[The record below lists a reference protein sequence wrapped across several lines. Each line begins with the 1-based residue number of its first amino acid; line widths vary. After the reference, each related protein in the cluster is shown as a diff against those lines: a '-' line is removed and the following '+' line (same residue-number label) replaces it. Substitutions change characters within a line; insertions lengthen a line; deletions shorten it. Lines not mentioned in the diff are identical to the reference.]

1 MKASLDFLQE
11 ILAGDR
17 SMLDE
22 IEKALPLIARAAE
35 AIAERLR
42 QGGRLFYAGA
52 GTSGRLGIRDAAEIP
67 PTFGTPPELV
77 TALIAGG
84 ERAIR
89 LSVEGAEDEAD
100 AGAEDLERA
109 GMQAG
114 DALVAVAASGTT
126 PYVLGAVR
134 GATERGALAVA
145 LVCSPGTPL
154 AEIADLAIVIRAGPE
169 VVSGSTR
176 MKAATGQKVVL
187 TMLSTTVMKLLGRV
201 YQGEMVAMEPTNHK
215 LRARATRIA
224 CDLLGIEAVEAR
236 NLLESSEWNL
246 PVSLVRGRFGLT
258 VEEARARLARHG
270 GSVAA
275 ALEEQEPDL
284 ELP

>member
-1 MKASLDFLQE
+1 MSASLEFLKE

-17 SMLDE
+17 SILDE
-22 IEKALPLIARAAE
+22 VGKALPQIAQAAE

-42 QGGRLFYAGA
+42 KGGRLFYAGA
-52 GTSGRLGIRDAAEIP
+52 GTSGRLGILDAAEIP
-67 PTFGTPPELV
+67 PTFGTKPELV

-84 ERAIR
+84 DRAIR
-89 LSVEGAEDEAD
+89 RSVEGAEDEAD
-100 AGAEDLERA
+100 GGAEDLERA

-134 GATERGALAVA
+134 SATERGALGVA

-154 AEIADLAIVIRAGPE
+154 AEIADIAIVIRAGPE

-176 MKAATGQKVVL
+176 MKAATGQKIVL
-187 TMLSTTVMKLLGRV
+187 TMLSTTVMKLLGRI
-201 YQGEMVAMEPTNHK
+201 YQGEMVAMDPTNHK
-215 LRARATRIA
+215 LRARAARIA
-224 CDLLGIEAVEAR
+224 CDLLGIEPVEAR

-246 PVSLVRGRFGLT
+246 PISLVRGRFGLT
-258 VEEARARLARHG
+258 VEEAQERLERHG